1 MQPGVRAAATTRA
14 ALEQG
19 DALAQQALD
28 LFVRIYGAQ
37 AGNLALTAGATG
49 GIDIAGGIAPKIIS
63 AIGENF
69 LNAFRNKGPMT
80 PYVRAMPVRV
90 IMNTEAGLHGAL
102 LVASRLPGA
111 EPGRAQRA

>member
-49 GIDIAGGIAPKIIS
+49 GIDIAGGIAPKITS
-63 AIGENF
+63 AFGENF
-69 LNAFRNKGPMT
+69 LGAFRNKG
-80 PYVRAMPVRV
+80 AMMRYASGIPVRV
-90 IMNTEAGLHGAL
+90 ILNAEVGLLGAI
-102 LVASRLPGA
+102 LVASRMPVAG
-111 EPGRAQRA
+111 PVWG